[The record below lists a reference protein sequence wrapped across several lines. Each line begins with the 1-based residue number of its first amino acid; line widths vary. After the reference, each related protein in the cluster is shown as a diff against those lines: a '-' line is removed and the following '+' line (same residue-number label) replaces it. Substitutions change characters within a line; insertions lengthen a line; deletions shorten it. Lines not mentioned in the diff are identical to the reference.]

1 MLYLF
6 CCTREDKFQDG
17 KEIWNLDIIPFLYSK
32 FIPPSKFTTP
42 PHYYYIVFVKRA
54 RLLSGFALFA
64 CADAK
69 IICAKMCIYQNY
81 EKNENAS

>member
-54 RLLSGFALFA
+54 RLPSGFALFA
-64 CADAK
+64 W
-69 IICAKMCIYQNY
+69 
-81 EKNENAS
+81 